1 MKLEC
6 KDLDYALREG
16 SPELMEALA
25 AHAEAC
31 PSCREDYGRWNE
43 MSGAAR
49 ALHKHWDSPNLW
61 PRIHQALAEE
71 SQRTPQGARWAPRG
85 ILQFLSENWQAA
97 AAGAAV
103 VLLTVSVAWVFMR
116 NSQPPVAQ
124 KLRTDQDAEK
134 RLLTEKA
141 LHDIETNEAAY
152 VQSIEKL
159 SKLVEPKIEKSAS
172 PLLVSYREKLMLIDA
187 AIVECRANIERN
199 RFNAHLR
206 RELISVYQEKQRT
219 LEDVVRINKN
229 DLQ

>member
-25 AHAEAC
+25 AHAKDC
-31 PSCREDYGRWNE
+31 PSCRKKYTHYIKLSD
-43 MSGAAR
+43 AAH
-49 ALHKHWDSPNLW
+49 ALRKHWDSPNLW
-61 PRIHQALAEE
+61 PKIHQALAEE
-71 SQRTPQGARWAPRG
+71 SLRTSQRGKRAPWS
-85 ILQFLSENWQAA
+85 ILQFLSRNWQAA
-97 AAGAAV
+97 AAGV
-103 VLLTVSVAWVFMR
+103 VIVLLTASVAWVFIR
-116 NSQPPVAQ
+116 SFQPPAAQ
-124 KLRTDQDAEK
+124 KTATDADAER

-159 SKLVEPKIEKSAS
+159 SKLAEPRIEKSAS
-172 PLLVSYREKLMLIDA
+172 PLLVSYREKLMMIDA
-187 AIVECRANIERN
+187 AIAECRANIERN

-206 RELISVYQEKQRT
+206 RELISIYQEKQRT
-219 LEDVVRINKN
+219 LEDLMRIDKN